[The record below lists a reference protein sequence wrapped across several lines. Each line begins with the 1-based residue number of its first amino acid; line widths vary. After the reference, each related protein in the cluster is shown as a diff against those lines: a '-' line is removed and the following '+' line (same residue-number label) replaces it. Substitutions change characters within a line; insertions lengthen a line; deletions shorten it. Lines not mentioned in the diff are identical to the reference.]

1 MEKKNQVHRRTSQK
15 NSVLFRKAKCKGKN
29 KKHAGE
35 DSRIVYPKKGTAA
48 PQLEGFPLLLFGVEC
63 RFQITRSIP
72 SLRIW

>member
-1 MEKKNQVHRRTSQK
+1 MEKKIKCTDARAKRTLYYLEK
-15 NSVLFRKAKCKGKN
+15 RNAKVKK

-35 DSRIVYPKKGTAA
+35 DSRIVYSKKGTAA

-63 RFQITRSIP
+63 RFQITPSIP